1 MKTRIIGAIVAL
13 ILAAVGAFVLVTY
26 VRGADARAAEGAELA
41 DVYIV
46 QELIAEGTSGESV
59 EAFVK
64 VDTIPERNLAEGAVT
79 DLEDLTGLVADAD
92 LLPGEQLIAERFVD
106 PDELAARGDVPVP
119 EGMQLI
125 SFTLPADRVVGGQV
139 RAGDK
144 IGLVGTVDP
153 DEVGD
158 TEDVINPISSF
169 AFHGVLVTKVQ
180 GVAAVDPET
189 GEAQDQGSAD
199 NIMVT
204 IALSAPDIER
214 WVWFAEGEA
223 AQYAQMW
230 LTLENEQTNNSG
242 TRPVDGS
249 NAWQ

>member
-13 ILAAVGAFVLVTY
+13 VLAAVGAIVLITY
-26 VRGADARAAEGAELA
+26 VRGADARAAEGSELA
-41 DVYIV
+41 EVYIV
-46 QELIAEGTSGESV
+46 TE
-59 EAFVK
+59 
-64 VDTIPERNLAEGAVT
+64 TIPEGTAGEAIGELVEVDTVPNRNLAEGYVT
-79 DLEDLTGLVADAD
+79 DLAELEGLVAVDD
-92 LLPGEQLIAERFVD
+92 ILPGEQLLAGRFID
-106 PDELAARGDVPVP
+106 PAELAAAGDVPVP
-119 EGMQLI
+119 PGTQLV

-139 RAGDK
+139 RPGDR

-153 DEVGD
+153 DEPGD
-158 TEDVINPISSF
+158 AEDVINPVSSF

-180 GVAAVDPET
+180 GVAATDPDT
-189 GEAQDQGSAD
+189 GEAADQGAND

-223 AQYAQMW
+223 ANYAQMW
-230 LTLENEQTNNSG
+230 LTLENEQTDNNG